1 MRTVV
6 HLDNSG
12 FLRKLMQMFLKERG
26 IESEA
31 YDKGSDVL
39 ERIKRGDIAL
49 IIAGTFFNDMTG
61 FAFLKRLLLS
71 PQKVPVIILT
81 SNSSEQQQLIMKT
94 LGVEAIIIKSG
105 HWQDELFP
113 YILKHVR

>member
-1 MRTVV
+1 MRTVI
-6 HLDNSG
+6 HLDSSG

-31 YDKGSDVL
+31 YDKGADAL

-61 FAFLKRLLLS
+61 FMFLKRLLLS
-71 PQKVPVIILT
+71 PHKVPVIILT
-81 SNSSEQQQLIMKT
+81 SNSSEQQQIIMKT
-94 LGVEAIIIKSG
+94 LGVEAVIIKSAR
-105 HWQDELFP
+105 WQDDLFP
-113 YILKHVR
+113 YILKHVK